1 MNLRS
6 HIINFRL
13 TKTKSLSQAWTR
25 FYDLIHTC
33 PDHVLPDIVLL
44 QHFQHGLSR
53 DNVFRL
59 LALTKGSLFHENPT
73 EGLEYFERILAMPIR
88 GEFQCEEIKDHSQSW
103 IYRIIAYLSF
113 FFQTL
118 VNYFSNQE
126 SHSKKK

>member
-6 HIINFRL
+6 HINNFQQ
-13 TKTKSLSQAWTR
+13 TKTESLSQEWTR
-25 FYDLIHTC
+25 FHDLIHIC
-33 PDHVLPDIVLL
+33 PDHGLPDIVLI

-73 EGLEYFERILAMPIR
+73 DGLEIIERNLAMPVR
-88 GEFQCEEIKDHSQSW
+88 RESQSKKIKDHSQSW

-113 FFQTL
+113 SFQTL
-118 VNYFSNQE
+118 VNYLSN
-126 SHSKKK
+126 